1 MSHSFAKTAAVY
13 EKEVRGFFLSPGF
26 YVVCFLCTAIFS
38 WLYPNILDQ
47 FAQSLQTFIFQPDI
61 PKQQLNIHYRVF
73 LPQLN
78 ILNLILIFVVPA
90 LTMRLFAEEKKL
102 RTFDLLLTTPIT
114 STNIVLGKYLAAI
127 SAILG
132 LCFLAFLY
140 PLATS
145 VMTSLHWA
153 PLIIAFFGIYLVGC
167 VYAAMDLFAS
177 SLTESAVVAYVM
189 AVIFNMGLWFVG
201 VGVDAVD
208 SPNVRAVF
216 EHISINN
223 HLMGLVEGTIRT
235 NGLIFIFSLIFLFC
249 FLSER
254 VVESSRWR

>member
-1 MSHSFAKTAAVY
+1 MSKTLTIY
-13 EKEVRGFFLSPGF
+13 NKETRGFFLSPVF

-38 WLYPNILDQ
+38 WIYPNVLDQ
-47 FAQSLQTFIFQPDI
+47 FAQSLQTFIFQPDM

-78 ILNLILIFVVPA
+78 VLNLILIFIVPA

-102 RTFDLLLTTPIT
+102 RTFDLLLTSPVT
-114 STNIVLGKYLAAI
+114 SANIVVGKYLAAI
-127 SAILG
+127 TAILG
-132 LCFLAFLY
+132 ICVLAFLY
-140 PLATS
+140 PLSTAM
-145 VMTSLHWA
+145 MTPLHWA
-153 PLIIAFFGIYLVGC
+153 PLIIAFLGIYLVGC

-177 SLTESAVVAYVM
+177 SLTESGVVAYVM
-189 AVIFNMGLWFVG
+189 AVIFNMALWFVG
-201 VGVDAVD
+201 VGVETVD
-208 SPNVRAVF
+208 SPGARAVF